1 MLRIRNADG
10 TVQDIPQGTF
20 IELVNPHDQS
30 VGSVWFQQSVNMMI
44 RIVPG
49 TVDAARYA
57 SMFGVRFSPMEILRS
72 DLVKP
77 S

>member
-20 IELVNPHDQS
+20 VELVNPHDQS
-30 VGSVWFQQSVNMMI
+30 IGSVWFQQSANTMI

-57 SMFGVRFSPMEILRS
+57 AMFKVKFAPMEIYRS
-72 DLVKP
+72 DLVK

>member
-1 MLRIRNADG
+1 MLRIRNSDG

-20 IELVNPHDQS
+20 VELVNPHDQS
-30 VGSVWFQQSVNMMI
+30 IGSVWFQQSANTMI

-57 SMFGVRFSPMEILRS
+57 AMFKVKFAPMEIYRS
-72 DLVKP
+72 DLVK